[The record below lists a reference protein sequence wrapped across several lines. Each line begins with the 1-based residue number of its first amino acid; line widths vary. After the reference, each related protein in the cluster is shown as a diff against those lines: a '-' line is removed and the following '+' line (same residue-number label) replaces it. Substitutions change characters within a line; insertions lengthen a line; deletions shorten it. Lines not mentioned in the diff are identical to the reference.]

1 MGFVERAL
9 APVTSAI
16 TRAVTPP
23 GTVQSPQQQAQ
34 AAADAQA
41 AAPPPAAP
49 PPLPPTPIAP
59 QAPSAPPQ
67 FVPGA
72 APGSQQRSRISA
84 TSILGA
90 AAASGQQ
97 ARKSLLGQ

>member
-1 MGFVERAL
+1 MGFVERAV
-9 APVTSAI
+9 APITSAI
-16 TRAVTPP
+16 TRAFTPP

-34 AAADAQA
+34 AAAQQA
-41 AAPPPAAP
+41 APAAP
-49 PPLPPTPIAP
+49 PPTPPTPVAP

-72 APGSQQRSRISA
+72 APGAQQRSQITAS
-84 TSILGA
+84 TILGA
-90 AAASGQQ
+90 AAATGQQ